1 MPLARP
7 IDAPCAWKGADMA
20 NSSRWVRDLAPAHV
34 AELERALEGVEA
46 RGLGWR
52 EITAADFPLPG
63 LAALIDEIR
72 AELEIGS
79 GLMKLRGFPVARYGE
94 EQLRKLYFG
103 LGANIGTPVYQNRS
117 GQLMRLIRDEGA
129 QVGERYGQIGGDVTG
144 DGKPFLSSYARTL
157 TNGALRF
164 HTDRTDVVSLLCV
177 NQAVSGGVSTICSSV
192 EVMNEMLRRRPD
204 LAELLFRPIHRS
216 RLGEES
222 DRAEDVYPLPVWGL
236 RDGHFTS
243 HYSRTYVEAAQT
255 AGAAPALTDAQWQAL
270 DMLQALAQELAFEMT
285 FQPGDVQFLNSHVT
299 YHGRTPF
306 VDHDD
311 PAKKRLLMRLWL
323 AMPNSRPLPD
333 DHEVL
338 WRNVAAGGLRGGIAQ
353 SAAGAA

>member
-1 MPLARP
+1 MV
-7 IDAPCAWKGADMA
+7 
-20 NSSRWVRDLAPAHV
+20 NSQRWVRDLAPEHID
-34 AELERALEGVEA
+34 ELDAALEAVEA
-46 RGLGWR
+46 CGLEWR
-52 EITAADFPLPG
+52 AITADDFPLPG
-63 LAALIDEIR
+63 LAALIAEMRD
-72 AELEIGS
+72 ELENGS
-79 GLMKLRGFPVARYGE
+79 GLMKLRGVPVARYSE
-94 EQLRKLYFG
+94 DQLRKLYYG
-103 LGANIGTPVYQNRS
+103 LGSNIGSPVFQNRS

-129 QVGERYGQIGGDVTG
+129 LVGERYGQIASEATD

-177 NQAVSGGVSTICSSV
+177 NQAPKGGVSTICSSV
-192 EVMNEMLRRRPD
+192 QVMNEMLRRRPD
-204 LAELLFRPIHRS
+204 LAELLFRPVFRS

-222 DRAEDVYPLPVWGL
+222 DLAEDVYPLPVFGL

-243 HYSRTYVEAAQT
+243 HYSRTYVEAAQK
-255 AGAAPALTDAQWQAL
+255 TDAVPSMTDAEWEAL
-270 DMLQALAQELAFEMT
+270 DMLQALAEELAFEMT
-285 FQPGDVQFLNSHVT
+285 FQPGDIQFLNSHVT

-306 VDHDD
+306 EDHDD

-333 DHEVL
+333 DHAVL

-353 SAAGAA
+353 VPPEGA